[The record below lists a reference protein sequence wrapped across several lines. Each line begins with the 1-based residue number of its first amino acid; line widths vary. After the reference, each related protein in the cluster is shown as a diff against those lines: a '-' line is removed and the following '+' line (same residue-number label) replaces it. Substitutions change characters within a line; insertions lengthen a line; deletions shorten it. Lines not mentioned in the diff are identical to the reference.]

1 DVFVPLDAIIGGPA
15 MAGQGWK
22 MLVEQLSVGRGITLP
37 SNAVGTGKAAV
48 YASGAYARI
57 RRQFGLPVGKF
68 HGVGEV
74 LARMAGHTYIMSAAA
89 DVTIAAIDEG
99 EKPSVPSAILK
110 YHNTEMGRQIANDA
124 MDVQGGK
131 GIMLGP
137 KNYLGRNYQGIP
149 IAITVEGANI
159 LTRGLIIFGQGAIR
173 CHPYVLKEMEAAG
186 AEGETGLKAFDEAL
200 FGHIGYAISNAARSL
215 VMALTQARY
224 AKAPTR
230 DETRRYY
237 QHISRYSASFALAA
251 DVAMLTLGGALKRK
265 ELLSARLG
273 DVLSSIYL
281 ASMVLKHHTN
291 QGSPED
297 DLPLV
302 EWACRSLLYD
312 AQEQLH
318 GLLRNFPNRWV
329 AALLRVLIFPRGRT
343 YSSPADELGQ
353 EIVELIMKP
362 SDTRNRLCRGIYT
375 TVEPNNPLGLL
386 QEALELTES
395 VKPLERKI
403 HEARKAGQFESE
415 DTPSQIDEA
424 EQKGILT
431 ADEAQQLREFD
442 NKVMALIGVDDFAS
456 TELSALTPAVAP
468 AVKRAPAKKRMA
480 KKKVAKKKVDSKKE
494 P

>member
-1 DVFVPLDAIIGGPA
+1 
-15 MAGQGWK
+15 
-22 MLVEQLSVGRGITLP
+22 
-37 SNAVGTGKAAV
+37 
-48 YASGAYARI
+48 
-57 RRQFGLPVGKF
+57 
-68 HGVGEV
+68 
-74 LARMAGHTYIMSAAA
+74 
-89 DVTIAAIDEG
+89 
-99 EKPSVPSAILK
+99 
-110 YHNTEMGRQIANDA
+110 
-124 MDVQGGK
+124 
-131 GIMLGP
+131 
-137 KNYLGRNYQGIP
+137 
-149 IAITVEGANI
+149 
-159 LTRGLIIFGQGAIR
+159 
-173 CHPYVLKEMEAAG
+173 
-186 AEGETGLKAFDEAL
+186 
-200 FGHIGYAISNAARSL
+200 
-215 VMALTQARY
+215 
-224 AKAPTR
+224 
-230 DETRRYY
+230 
-237 QHISRYSASFALAA
+237 
-251 DVAMLTLGGALKRK
+251 
-265 ELLSARLG
+265 
-273 DVLSSIYL
+273 
-281 ASMVLKHHTN
+281 
-291 QGSPED
+291 
-297 DLPLV
+297 
-302 EWACRSLLYD
+302 
-312 AQEQLH
+312 
-318 GLLRNFPNRWV
+318 